1 MAGSKE
7 SPSARSRAFDRT
19 FDDGGGSGTEPTAP
33 LEDDAR
39 RLVDAFMKIRQH
51 RKTLIAEDLIEDSA
65 LIMIFELYIS
75 HVDKY
80 NLTVTGLCDATDA
93 PPTTALRRI
102 DVICNLGL
110 AAKREDAHDSRR
122 VIVTLTAKG
131 LETVNAFLRDVRH
144 ILTHTLCVDPR
155 AD

>member
-1 MAGSKE
+1 
-7 SPSARSRAFDRT
+7 
-19 FDDGGGSGTEPTAP
+19 
-33 LEDDAR
+33 
-39 RLVDAFMKIRQH
+39 MKIRQH